1 MTKNIAQKLKVVS
14 RIDDRG
20 DISRIRLAP
29 EDGAQIVP
37 FEAGAHLD
45 LYLPDLDIWRQY
57 SLCSDPAETGFYE
70 IGVLKDPNS
79 RGGSVK
85 VHETATEGA
94 LFTVEGPRNH
104 FPLDETAETT
114 VLLGGGIGIT
124 PMIAMARRLHAIGKD
139 FILHYCTR
147 SENVTAF
154 RDTLEESGF
163 ADRVV
168 FHFDDK
174 DTAQRLDPA
183 RDLPAP
189 DRGVHLY
196 VCGPQGFM
204 NWVIEAAEAAGYASA
219 NVHREYFS
227 ADVELSGDSFDV
239 ECAQSGVTVSVGP
252 DDTIAKALA
261 REGIRIEVKC
271 EEGVCGTCLTDV
283 LSGEID
289 HRDQFLTDEER
300 EDGDVICA
308 CCSRAKAR
316 NSCWISDGRAGVSP
330 ARHPPRIR

>member
-1 MTKNIAQKLKVVS
+1 MTKEIAQKLKVIA

-20 DISRIRLAP
+20 DISRIRFAP
-29 EDGAQIVP
+29 QDGGDIIAY
-37 FEAGAHLD
+37 EAGAHLD
-45 LYLPDLDIWRQY
+45 IYLPDLDMWRQY
-57 SLCSDPAETGFYE
+57 SLCSDPAETGYYE

-85 VHETATEGA
+85 VHETAVEGA
-94 LFTVEGPRNH
+94 VFTIEGPRNH

-124 PMIAMARRLHAIGKD
+124 PMIAMAKRLHAIGKD
-139 FILHYCTR
+139 FTLHYCTR
-147 SENVTAF
+147 SEDVTAF
-154 RDTLEESGF
+154 LDDLKGCGF
-163 ADRVV
+163 ADKVF
-168 FHFDDK
+168 FHFDDQDAGQK
-174 DTAQRLDPA
+174 LDLK

-189 DRGVHLY
+189 SASTHLY

-204 NWVIEAAEAAGYASA
+204 DWVIDSAEGAGHATA

-227 ADVELSGDSFDV
+227 ADVELSGDSFEV
-239 ECAQSGVTVSVGP
+239 ECSESGVTITVGP

-261 REGIRIEVKC
+261 REGIKIEVKC

-283 LSGEID
+283 LEGEID
-289 HRDQFLTDEER
+289 HRDQFLTEEER

-308 CCSRAKAR
+308 CCSRAKGPKLVLE
-316 NSCWISDGRAGVSP
+316 I
-330 ARHPPRIR
+330 

>member
-1 MTKNIAQKLKVVS
+1 MADNAQKLKVIA
-14 RIDDRG
+14 RMDDRG
-20 DISRIRLAP
+20 DIARIRFAP
-29 EDGAQIVP
+29 EAGGPIVP

-45 LYLPDLDIWRQY
+45 LYLPDLDMWRQY

-70 IGVLKDPNS
+70 IGVLKDPQS

-85 VHETATEGA
+85 VHETALEGA
-94 LFTVEGPRNH
+94 VFTVEGPRNH

-114 VLLGGGIGIT
+114 VLFGGGIGIT
-124 PMIAMARRLHAIGKD
+124 PMIAMAKRLHALGKD
-139 FILHYCTR
+139 FTLHYCTR
-147 SENVTAF
+147 SEGVTAF
-154 RDTLEESGF
+154 MDELQGCGF
-163 ADRVV
+163 TDKVV

-174 DTAQRLDPA
+174 DAEQRLDLK

-189 DRGVHLY
+189 NASTHLY

-204 NWVIEAAEAAGYASA
+204 DWVIDTAEAAGHATG

-227 ADVELSGDSFDV
+227 ADVELTGDSFEV
-239 ECAQSGVTVSVGP
+239 ECAQSGVTITVGA

-289 HRDQFLTDEER
+289 HRDQFLTEEER

-308 CCSRAKAR
+308 CCSRAKGPKLVLD
-316 NSCWISDGRAGVSP
+316 I
-330 ARHPPRIR
+330 

>member
-1 MTKNIAQKLKVVS
+1 MANTDTKFKVIGRV
-14 RIDDRG
+14 DDRG
-20 DISRIRLAP
+20 DIARIRFAP
-29 EDGAQIVP
+29 ENGGPIAGFD
-37 FEAGAHLD
+37 AGAHLD
-45 LYLPDLDIWRQY
+45 LYLPDLDLWRQY

-70 IGVLKDPNS
+70 IGVLKDPQS

-85 VHETATEGA
+85 VHETARIGA
-94 LFTVEGPRNH
+94 VFTVEGPRNH

-124 PMIAMARRLHAIGKD
+124 PMIAMAKRLHALGRA
-139 FILHYCTR
+139 FTLHYCTR
-147 SENVTAF
+147 SKDVTAF
-154 RDTLEESGF
+154 LDELTGCGF

-168 FHFDDK
+168 FHFDDAGPEQK
-174 DTAQRLDPA
+174 LDLA

-189 DRGVHLY
+189 SGGTHLY

-204 NWVIEAAEAAGYASA
+204 DWVIETAEAAGHAKD

-227 ADVELSGDSFDV
+227 ADVELSGDSFEV
-239 ECAQSGVTVSVGP
+239 ECAQSGVTISVGS

-261 REGIRIEVKC
+261 REGIKIEVKC

-283 LSGEID
+283 LEGEID

-308 CCSRAKAR
+308 CCSRGKGPKLVLD
-316 NSCWISDGRAGVSP
+316 I
-330 ARHPPRIR
+330 

>member
-1 MTKNIAQKLKVVS
+1 MTDNAQNLKVIA
-14 RIDDRG
+14 RIDDKG
-20 DISRIRLAP
+20 DIARIRFAP
-29 EDGAQIVP
+29 EAGGTILPYA
-37 FEAGAHLD
+37 AGAHLD
-45 LYLPDLDIWRQY
+45 LYLPDLDMWRQY

-85 VHETATEGA
+85 VHETAVDGA
-94 LFTVEGPRNH
+94 VFKVEGPRNH
-104 FPLDETAETT
+104 FPLDEGAETT

-124 PMIAMARRLHAIGKD
+124 PMIAMAKRLHAIGKD
-139 FILHYCTR
+139 FTLHYCTR
-147 SENVTAF
+147 SEGVTAF
-154 RDTLEESGF
+154 MDELKGCGF
-163 ADRVV
+163 ADKVL

-174 DTAQRLDPA
+174 DEAQRLDLK

-189 DRGVHLY
+189 DASTHLY

-204 NWVIEAAEAAGYASA
+204 DWVIDTAEGAGHATA

-227 ADVELSGDSFDV
+227 ADVELSGDSFEV
-239 ECAQSGVTVSVGP
+239 ECAQSGVTITVGP
-252 DDTIAKALA
+252 EDTIAKALA
-261 REGIRIEVKC
+261 KEGIKIEVKC

-289 HRDQFLTDEER
+289 HRDQFLTEEER

-308 CCSRAKAR
+308 CCSRAKGPKLVLD
-316 NSCWISDGRAGVSP
+316 I
-330 ARHPPRIR
+330 